1 MNEFLDSLQQRAKN
15 LPLVP
20 GVYLMKDKQI
30 IRVARNQKRYEDM
43 IEDGYIT
50 REQYEGYIKNMHERM
65 WSAFDRFIPE
75 IVPNNV
81 IEQYTLSPG
90 DSFIA
95 CSDGLSDW
103 IAAEQM
109 FDKIGQQEIN
119 TAVDELII
127 SARDMALTKHN
138 YFDDITA
145 LTVIVRE

>member
-1 MNEFLDSLQQRAKN
+1 MIGIIWFTINLKKFLLTTGAI
-15 LPLVP
+15 L
-20 GVYLMKDKQI
+20 
-30 IRVARNQKRYEDM
+30 
-43 IEDGYIT
+43 
-50 REQYEGYIKNMHERM
+50 
-65 WSAFDRFIPE
+65 PE

-103 IAAEQM
+103 ITPEQM

-119 TAVDELII
+119 TAVDELIT
-127 SARDMALTKHN
+127 SARVMALNKHN